1 MTRAIHSHPFKTK
14 PAERNLCTA
23 NGRTRGTWSVRVK
36 ASRMRFAYPG
46 LYCVFARVA
55 LGQMDSR
62 MPYPGFAFE
71 AVM

>member
-1 MTRAIHSHPFKTK
+1 MQVTIYYNPD
-14 PAERNLCTA
+14 
-23 NGRTRGTWSVRVK
+23 
-36 ASRMRFAYPG
+36 